1 MTFLLLAVKGVGG
14 MTVHARVPKYSAIWP
29 SSSFFQPYPKTDAAQ
44 GDPEHRGERIV
55 CVGGEDKRQSE
66 GETTQQY
73 VHRQY
78 WGMYTLN
85 AAKALVMAGLF
96 G

>member
-1 MTFLLLAVKGVGG
+1 M
-14 MTVHARVPKYSAIWP
+14 
-29 SSSFFQPYPKTDAAQ
+29 
-44 GDPEHRGERIV
+44 
-55 CVGGEDKRQSE
+55 GGEDKRQSE

-85 AAKALVMAGLF
+85 VAKALVMAGLLAAHLTLTVLIKDVADIRNIESCF
-96 G
+96 CMSVRDYVVYAAL